1 MGATVLPEVLRRC
14 LGMRARLRA
23 HPGLRLCQ
31 GGNMSRVQIDSQ
43 AQRHCSW
50 WILHLCMVGFFKYI
64 HMQDYYVGA
73 YLRNSVLF
81 FSIIQAGVQKTTCNS
96 RFPPCLEACCFASLQ
111 KCLSSAYF
119 FFFFLSM
126 ANLSKA
132 SFFAQ
137 HPFPC
142 SELCLPAHP
151 LPCPSPPGFA
161 TRGHEAG
168 RDRWAPSRE
177 RQWDPPALLWDFF
190 RWLK

>member
-43 AQRHCSW
+43 VQRHCSW
-50 WILHLCMVGFFKYI
+50 WILHLCMVVFFKYI

-126 ANLSKA
+126 ANLRQSQLLCSAPFSLQWAVPA
-132 SFFAQ
+132 S
-137 HPFPC
+137 PFPA
-142 SELCLPAHP
+142 LPQPTRFCDSGPRGWQRQVGTQQGAAVGP
-151 LPCPSPPGFA
+151 PSTSVGF
-161 TRGHEAG
+161 
-168 RDRWAPSRE
+168 
-177 RQWDPPALLWDFF
+177 F
-190 RWLK
+190 